1 MDMSA
6 NPRVKPPA
14 LKEIPMVPRPPS
26 LSSPHHQNPDK
37 KDRKGFAILL
47 LFGALCLGG
56 YAYLDGQAPPPKM
69 RQSASIDVQD
79 PVNRQKL
86 ETMVNRHVQMTNR
99 QMEIEKEKIKME
111 ATFSI
116 PKVGQFVVQKDNVKS
131 FNMNTD
137 SNEGNAAR
145 DLRDNRTLTMSA
157 NDVIQNEL
165 LHGGQPAQ
173 PVYDEEYRREYAR
186 QFIENARRNGY
197 EVTLSPDLK
206 VIGVRQISGEA
217 YR

>member
-1 MDMSA
+1 MSQK
-6 NPRVKPPA
+6 PRAKPPT
-14 LKEIPMVPRPPS
+14 LNDIPMVPRPPS
-26 LSSPHHQNPDK
+26 LSRSNPQIQHPEQN
-37 KDRKGFAILL
+37 RNRFAIILIACAIAV
-47 LFGALCLGG
+47 GAFAWMEGKT
-56 YAYLDGQAPPPKM
+56 PPSEQ
-69 RQSASIDVQD
+69 RRTASIDVQD
-79 PVNRQKL
+79 PVNRQRL

-116 PKVGQFVVQKDNVKS
+116 PKVGQFVVQKDSNKAFNLNVD
-131 FNMNTD
+131 NVEN
-137 SNEGNAAR
+137 NAAR
-145 DLRDNRTLTMSA
+145 DLRDTRTLTMSA

-165 LHGGQPAQ
+165 LHGGQGAQQ
-173 PVYDEEYRREYAR
+173 PVYDDEYRREYAR

>member
-1 MDMSA
+1 MSQK
-6 NPRVKPPA
+6 PRAKPPV
-14 LKEIPMVPRPPS
+14 LNDVPMVPRPPS
-26 LSSPHHQNPDK
+26 LSRSSPHIQHPDQN
-37 KDRKGFAILL
+37 RNRFAVILILGAIAVGGFAWME
-47 LFGALCLGG
+47 
-56 YAYLDGQAPPPKM
+56 GQTPTPQD
-69 RQSASIDVQD
+69 RRTASIDVQD
-79 PVNRQKL
+79 PVNRQRL
-86 ETMVNRHVQMTNR
+86 ESMVNRHVQMTNR

-116 PKVGQFVVQKDNVKS
+116 PKVGQFVVHKENNKAFNLNVDNAE
-131 FNMNTD
+131 N
-137 SNEGNAAR
+137 NAAR
-145 DLRDNRTLTMSA
+145 DLRDMRTLTMSA

-165 LHGGQPAQ
+165 LHGGQSAQ

>member
-1 MDMSA
+1 MSQ
-6 NPRVKPPA
+6 RSREKPTPFNDV
-14 LKEIPMVPRPPS
+14 PMIPRPPS
-26 LSSPHHQNPDK
+26 LAPAKPQDEKNN
-37 KDRKGFAILL
+37 RAWLALVLL
-47 LFGALCLGG
+47 LGAGALG
-56 YAYLDGQAPPPKM
+56 YYAWKSEEHVTRH
-69 RQSASIDVQD
+69 RQTASLDVQD
-79 PVNRQKL
+79 PVNRQRL
-86 ETMVNRHVQMTNR
+86 ENLVNRHVQMTNR

-116 PKVGQFVVQKDNVKS
+116 PKVGQFVVERDSSKPFTLD
-131 FNMNTD
+131 TD
-137 SNEGNAAR
+137 HNEMNAAR
-145 DLRDNRTLTMSA
+145 DLRDPRQVTVSA
-157 NDVIQNEL
+157 NDLIQNEL
-165 LHGGQPAQ
+165 LHGEQTPP